1 LIIWLGGNLNSTPFS
16 PGTFPASSA
25 PSERLF
31 YSSGNLV
38 SAKRSSLNTKNVDM
52 MMNLHENMD
61 KVKLTSYDSKLL
73 SEEDQEEEVQAVAGT
88 FNKIFLV

>member
-1 LIIWLGGNLNSTPFS
+1 
-16 PGTFPASSA
+16 
-25 PSERLF
+25 
-31 YSSGNLV
+31 
-38 SAKRSSLNTKNVDM
+38 M